1 MLKNLGFFGYLRFFS
16 YLCITIRIG
25 DKIMMFNNR
34 FNSDGTIH
42 FDVNEWTNTDPDEG
56 QFCRKISDTEFEY
69 IQIKDMTDKPHSKR
83 LLEVLNDKTT
93 IKDWYQDE
101 IDVNDYD
108 SDQIGSYVSAYGG
121 DEFLGD
127 SEGAERNQLIVECI
141 FETDLLCGDYDY

>member
-1 MLKNLGFFGYLRFFS
+1 
-16 YLCITIRIG
+16 
-25 DKIMMFNNR
+25 MFNNK

-42 FDVNEWTNTDPDEG
+42 FDVNEWTNTDLDEG

-69 IQIKDMTDKPHSKR
+69 IQLKDMAGKPNSKR
-83 LLEVLNDKTT
+83 LLEALNDKTT

-101 IDVNDYD
+101 IDVNDYN
-108 SDQIGSYVSAYGG
+108 SDQIGSYISAYGG

-127 SEGAERNQLIVECI
+127 SEGAERNQLIAECI

>member
-1 MLKNLGFFGYLRFFS
+1 MSGRTQTQMK
-16 YLCITIRIG
+16 
-25 DKIMMFNNR
+25 
-34 FNSDGTIH
+34 
-42 FDVNEWTNTDPDEG
+42 V
-56 QFCRKISDTEFEY
+56 
-69 IQIKDMTDKPHSKR
+69 
-83 LLEVLNDKTT
+83 LEVLNDKTT

>member
-1 MLKNLGFFGYLRFFS
+1 
-16 YLCITIRIG
+16 
-25 DKIMMFNNR
+25 MMFNNK

-56 QFCRKISDTEFEY
+56 QFCRKVNDTTFEY
-69 IQIKDMTDKPHSKR
+69 IQIKDMEGKEHSKR

-101 IDVNDYD
+101 IDVNDYN
-108 SDQIGSYVSAYGG
+108 SDQIGSYISAYGG

>member
-1 MLKNLGFFGYLRFFS
+1 
-16 YLCITIRIG
+16 
-25 DKIMMFNNR
+25 MMFNNK

-42 FDVNEWTNTDPDEG
+42 FDVNEWTCTDPDEG
-56 QFCRKISDTEFEY
+56 QFCRKVNDTTFEY
-69 IQIKDMTDKPHSKR
+69 IQIKDMEGKEHSKR

-108 SDQIGSYVSAYGG
+108 SGQIGSYVSAYGG

>member
-1 MLKNLGFFGYLRFFS
+1 
-16 YLCITIRIG
+16 
-25 DKIMMFNNR
+25 MMFNNK

-56 QFCRKISDTEFEY
+56 QFCRKVNDTTFEY
-69 IQIKDMTDKPHSKR
+69 IQIKDMEGKEHSKR

-108 SDQIGSYVSAYGG
+108 SGQIGSYVSAYGG

-127 SEGAERNQLIVECI
+127 SEGAERNQLIAECI
-141 FETDLLCGDYDY
+141 FEIYLSCGDYDYDYQNFILR

>member
-1 MLKNLGFFGYLRFFS
+1 
-16 YLCITIRIG
+16 
-25 DKIMMFNNR
+25 MMFNNK
-34 FNSDGTIH
+34 FNSDRTIH
-42 FDVNEWTNTDPDEG
+42 FDVNEWVNTDPDQG
-56 QFCRKISDTEFEY
+56 QFCRKVNDTTFEY
-69 IQIKDMTDKPHSKR
+69 IQIKDMEGKEHSKH
-83 LLEVLNDKTT
+83 LLETLNDKTT

-141 FETDLLCGDYDY
+141 FETDLLCGDYD

>member
-1 MLKNLGFFGYLRFFS
+1 
-16 YLCITIRIG
+16 
-25 DKIMMFNNR
+25 MMFNNK

-42 FDVNEWTNTDPDEG
+42 FDVNEWVNTDPDEG

-69 IQIKDMTDKPHSKR
+69 IQLKDTE
-83 LLEVLNDKTT
+83 LLRDSLCIGRQCLTYLNDKTT

-141 FETDLLCGDYDY
+141 FETDLLCGDYD

>member
-1 MLKNLGFFGYLRFFS
+1 
-16 YLCITIRIG
+16 
-25 DKIMMFNNR
+25 MMFNNK

-56 QFCRKISDTEFEY
+56 QFCRVISETEFEY
-69 IQIKDMTDKPHSKR
+69 IQIKDMEGKEHSKR

-141 FETDLLCGDYDY
+141 FETDLLCGDYD

>member
-1 MLKNLGFFGYLRFFS
+1 
-16 YLCITIRIG
+16 
-25 DKIMMFNNR
+25 MMFNNK

-42 FDVNEWTNTDPDEG
+42 FDVNEWTNTDTDEG

-69 IQIKDMTDKPHSKR
+69 IQLKDMTSKPHSKR

-101 IDVNDYD
+101 IDVNDYN
-108 SDQIGSYVSAYGG
+108 SDQIGSYISAYGG

>member
-1 MLKNLGFFGYLRFFS
+1 
-16 YLCITIRIG
+16 
-25 DKIMMFNNR
+25 MMFNNK

-42 FDVNEWTNTDPDEG
+42 FDVNEWTNTDLDEG

-101 IDVNDYD
+101 IDVNDYN
-108 SDQIGSYVSAYGG
+108 SDQIGSYISAYGG

-127 SEGAERNQLIVECI
+127 SEGAERNQLIAECI

>member
-1 MLKNLGFFGYLRFFS
+1 
-16 YLCITIRIG
+16 
-25 DKIMMFNNR
+25 MMFNNK

-56 QFCRKISDTEFEY
+56 QFCRKISDTESEY
-69 IQIKDMTDKPHSKR
+69 IQITDMTDKPHSKR

-93 IKDWYQDE
+93 IKAWYQDE
-101 IDVNDYD
+101 IDVNDYN
-108 SDQIGSYVSAYGG
+108 SDQIGSYISAYGG

-127 SEGAERNQLIVECI
+127 SEGAERNQLIAECI

>member
-1 MLKNLGFFGYLRFFS
+1 
-16 YLCITIRIG
+16 
-25 DKIMMFNNR
+25 MMFNNK

-56 QFCRKISDTEFEY
+56 QFCRKVNETTFEY
-69 IQIKDMTDKPHSKR
+69 IQFKDMSGKPHSKR

>member
-1 MLKNLGFFGYLRFFS
+1 
-16 YLCITIRIG
+16 
-25 DKIMMFNNR
+25 MMFNNKS
-34 FNSDGTIH
+34 NSDGTIH

-69 IQIKDMTDKPHSKR
+69 IQLKTEDLKAFVQSFHLNNKH
-83 LLEVLNDKTT
+83 LLEALNDKT
-93 IKDWYQDE
+93 KVCDWYQDE